1 MKTVAMRDFR
11 TRPAEARKTIAEAPQ
26 PLLTA
31 SGKPLAL
38 MIAVDSESLD
48 EMLEAL
54 KIGRAQTALRALRN
68 EAAAKGMDE
77 LSAAEVDS
85 IVAEAHDNCAA
96 GQ

>member
-1 MKTVAMRDFR
+1 
-11 TRPAEARKTIAEAPQ
+11 
-26 PLLTA
+26 
-31 SGKPLAL
+31 

-54 KIGRAQTALRALRN
+54 KIGRAQTALRALLN